1 MYMRAL
7 PGIALF
13 LGAFSIMLAQSG
25 TVKSAGQ
32 PLPGATVRATQG
44 DGVLTTLTDAAGD
57 FKLAN
62 MTAGTWTIDVAM
74 FGFAPQKREVQIA
87 ANPTKIDFT
96 LQIGTFATNA
106 GRGGFGGGGFGG
118 GGRGGGGNFGGGGA
132 PGDRGAFAGRGG
144 RGGAGPPGGFTRDAN
159 VPNAANPANP
169 AADAAQ
175 ITPLDAASPP
185 VDIAALQQANAGGAN
200 ESFLVNGSL
209 STGLQTQASDFTPGG
224 VSTYSGFLG
233 SGVAPA
239 AVGGGASVPGQDS
252 AATAGSAGPV
262 GPPGGFGGR
271 GGGGGFGG
279 DGFGGRGGGFGG
291 PGGGRRP
298 GGPGGR
304 GGFIGNRRNA
314 GQRQIR
320 GSLFFNLRNSA

>member
-7 PGIALF
+7 TEIALF
-13 LGAFSIMLAQSG
+13 VSSFSLLLAQSG

-44 DGVLTTLTDAAGD
+44 DRVLTTLTDAAGD

-62 MTAGTWTIDVAM
+62 MTAGTWTIDVGM

-96 LQIGTFATNA
+96 LQIGTFAANA
-106 GRGGFGGGGFGG
+106 GRGGFRGGGFGG

-132 PGDRGAFAGRGG
+132 PGDRGGFAGRGG

-159 VPNAANPANP
+159 VPNAANPADPANH

-175 ITPLDAASPP
+175 IAPLDAAAPP

-233 SGVAPA
+233 TGVAPA

-252 AATAGSAGPV
+252 AATAGAAGPV
-262 GPPGGFGGR
+262 GAAGGAPGGFGGR
-271 GGGGGFGG
+271 GL
-279 DGFGGRGGGFGG
+279 DRE
-291 PGGGRRP
+291 
-298 GGPGGR
+298 
-304 GGFIGNRRNA
+304 
-314 GQRQIR
+314 
-320 GSLFFNLRNSA
+320 SVV